1 MSRIKFCRCCKYNYK
16 SSKEQIFYV
25 FLMKGRF
32 FLTKKCKADKK
43 NAQIDKTKLQG
54 INASK

>member
-16 SSKEQIFYV
+16 SSKEQIF
-25 FLMKGRF
+25 LGF
-32 FLTKKCKADKK
+32 FNERKIFSDKKCKADKK
-43 NAQIDKTKLQG
+43 NAQIDKTKLHD